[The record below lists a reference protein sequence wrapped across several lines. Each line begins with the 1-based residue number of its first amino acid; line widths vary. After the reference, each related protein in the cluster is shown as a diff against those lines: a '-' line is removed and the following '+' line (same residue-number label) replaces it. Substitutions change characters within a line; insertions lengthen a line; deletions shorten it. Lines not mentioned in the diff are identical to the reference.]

1 MLTSDTR
8 SPRVTVNLRCKH
20 NLISLGRWEN
30 TGRSYHAQDGV
41 LTLYTQNNHAVIQGE
56 QTSNN
61 LYWLKL
67 HVLHDNIQST
77 ENFSFTTTQ
86 SSWDT
91 WHWRFGHISYGG
103 LKTLQ
108 DKKLVSGFFP
118 DRTFPK
124 PDCIA
129 CTQAKLTHKPFPS
142 TATRTK
148 GIGNLT
154 HMDLWGKYE
163 IHSIHGNQ
171 YYILLID
178 DYSRYVTVQ
187 FLKSKNQA
195 TQHICDYMTHLSV
208 RNFAPQAIRV
218 DRGSEFLNKDLLNWC
233 KERGIDIEP
242 TAPYSPSQNGVAE
255 RMNRTLVELAHG
267 MISVRQLPEFLWEP
281 AVAHA
286 AYLRNNHSPV
296 L

>member
-8 SPRVTVNLRCKH
+8 SPRVTVNLRDVLYVPQCKH

-91 WHWRFGHISYGG
+91 WHWHFGHISYGG
-103 LKTLQ
+103 LKMLQ

-118 DRTFPK
+118 DRTFLK

-142 TATRTK
+142 TATCTE

-154 HMDLWGKYE
+154 HMDLLGKYE

-178 DYSRYVTVQ
+178 DYS
-187 FLKSKNQA
+187 
-195 TQHICDYMTHLSV
+195 
-208 RNFAPQAIRV
+208 
-218 DRGSEFLNKDLLNWC
+218 
-233 KERGIDIEP
+233 
-242 TAPYSPSQNGVAE
+242 
-255 RMNRTLVELAHG
+255 
-267 MISVRQLPEFLWEP
+267 
-281 AVAHA
+281 
-286 AYLRNNHSPV
+286 
-296 L
+296 